1 MSAKQVPMNVV
12 AVSVSIWKVLIDA
25 TLLLM
30 SYGPLMEQD
39 LTNVMSKELKLI
51 LENKLNILN

>member
-1 MSAKQVPMNVV
+1 MNVV

>member
-1 MSAKQVPMNVV
+1 MNVEV
-12 AVSVSIWKVLIDA
+12 VSVSISKAPIDA

-51 LENKLNILN
+51 LENKSNILT